1 MKDSARRAGAYS
13 DAELAAILLA
23 ADPAGLKGAVLR
35 AGPGP
40 ARDEWLAGVRRLSG
54 NAASPRKIPAGI
66 AEERLIGGL
75 DFAASLAAGKPLF
88 ASGLLAA
95 AHGGIVELSMAE
107 RQSSA
112 ASGILCATLDTR
124 EVRVER
130 DGFTRRY
137 PADFMLIVMDE
148 GIDDVET
155 ADPALADRVAF
166 RVAFAAGAWPEHPFA
181 GISPAEVAAIHER
194 AGHVET
200 PDNIREMLAGTAL
213 VLGIRS
219 LRADLFAL
227 QAARLLAA
235 MDGRQCI
242 DEQDAAIAARLVFAH
257 RATSMPAPPETD
269 KAEESPPPEDST
281 SPEERGDEN
290 ESDEN
295 TIPDDVVLEAVRAA
309 LPEKLLEIAADRIRS
324 RGESRGR
331 GRGGELRRRR
341 VSGRP
346 VGVVPAEQAP
356 GGRINLLATL
366 KTAAPWQPLRRAS
379 AAVEKTVYFERGDLR
394 VTRFEDRT
402 ETTTVF
408 VVDASGSQAAQ
419 RLGEV
424 KGAIELL
431 LADCYVRRDEVAM
444 VMFRQAD
451 ASVQLPPTRALARA
465 RKVLADIPAGGGTP
479 LAAGI
484 RKAAE
489 VVAAV
494 RRQGRTPVIVFLT
507 DGRANVALD
516 GTTGAAQAQED
527 AERAAREFRALGLR
541 PIFVDSSKRPRR
553 TARAL
558 AETMGAAYVPMP
570 YADAHSLSAVIGSG
584 RAA

>member
-1 MKDSARRAGAYS
+1 
-13 DAELAAILLA
+13 
-23 ADPAGLKGAVLR
+23 
-35 AGPGP
+35 
-40 ARDEWLAGVRRLSG
+40 
-54 NAASPRKIPAGI
+54 
-66 AEERLIGGL
+66 
-75 DFAASLAAGKPLF
+75 
-88 ASGLLAA
+88 
-95 AHGGIVELSMAE
+95 
-107 RQSSA
+107 
-112 ASGILCATLDTR
+112 
-124 EVRVER
+124 
-130 DGFTRRY
+130 
-137 PADFMLIVMDE
+137 
-148 GIDDVET
+148 
-155 ADPALADRVAF
+155 
-166 RVAFAAGAWPEHPFA
+166 
-181 GISPAEVAAIHER
+181 
-194 AGHVET
+194 
-200 PDNIREMLAGTAL
+200 MLAGTAL

-295 TIPDDVVLEAVRAA
+295 TSPDDVVLEAVRAA